1 MGKIPY
7 FWAFMGLVLAACTDG
22 GAPSAGHI
30 NMRPEGM
37 TPGGSP
43 VTDTVKGSN
52 NAVTGMIVT
61 NKAQVN
67 NYIASEFKGAPTWEN
82 KTPENTLIANAAIEI
97 ASGKYST
104 YDAENSGV
112 WGPALWVVSH
122 DLYSTCGSAENVAK
136 CVSDWRT
143 ENPDVVSQEL
153 NTLLRNAQALDIT
166 DAIFADA
173 ENTQLHFT
181 VGENGKIDSIVLGG
195 TTYGRDSDSGNVFT
209 AENGSSVTYDSGAT
223 LAQKFQLSYSDF
235 GTYQITTND
244 VAGPKIAFAGG
255 YGDKRIEIANVA
267 ALDGKTTTFT
277 GKAIG
282 TVANGNKTIDLDG
295 SATLKFD
302 DTGAA
307 PVTTLG
313 ATGFS
318 NWYSFT
324 VTQESDQNPTIQFDT
339 SLTNKVPEGFQ
350 VEGNGDVS
358 MNVGYYGPNADTP
371 IEATGLVQYT
381 EGDIKMDMAFGVK
394 Q

>member
-7 FWAFMGLVLAACTDG
+7 FWVFMGLVLAACTDG
-22 GAPSAGHI
+22 RAPSAGHI

-37 TPGGSP
+37 TPGRNP
-43 VTDTVKGSN
+43 ETNTVKGSN

-61 NKAQVN
+61 NKAQVI

-82 KTPENTLIANAAIEI
+82 KTPDNTLIANAAIEI
-97 ASGKYST
+97 ASGEYST

-112 WGPALWVVSH
+112 WGPALWVVSP

-143 ENPDVVSQEL
+143 ENPGVVSQEL

-181 VGENGKIDSIVLGG
+181 VGENGQIDSIVLGG

-209 AENGSSVTYDSGAT
+209 AKNGSSVTYDSGAT

-267 ALDGKTTTFT
+267 ALDDKTTTFT

-302 DTGAA
+302 DTGVA
-307 PVTTLG
+307 PVTTLD
-313 ATGFS
+313 ANGFS

-358 MNVGYYGPNADTP
+358 MNVGYYGPNSDTP

>member
-7 FWAFMGLVLAACTDG
+7 FWVFMGLMLAACTDG

-37 TPGGSP
+37 TPGRNP
-43 VTDTVKGSN
+43 DTDVIRNSN
-52 NAVTGMIVT
+52 YKVTGMIVT
-61 NKAQVN
+61 NDTQVD
-67 NYIASEFKGAPTWEN
+67 NYIAGKLRGSAWEN
-82 KTPENTLIANAAIEI
+82 KTPENTPIANAAIEI

-143 ENPDVVSQEL
+143 KNSDTIDKALHS
-153 NTLLRNAQALDIT
+153 LLHYAQALDIT

-181 VGENGKIDSIVLGG
+181 VGKDGKIDSIVLGG

-209 AENGSSVTYDSGAT
+209 AENGSSVTYNSGAT
-223 LAQKFQLSYSDF
+223 LGQEAKLSYSDF

-295 SATLKFD
+295 SATLKFN

-307 PVTTLG
+307 PVTTLD

-358 MNVGYYGPNADTP
+358 MNVGYYGPNANTP